1 MAHCTILYPGLLG
14 PDAPLEE
21 LARSEWPDNAILP
34 NLALLLNRGQAYAIQ
49 KQPFEYQALT
59 SLGYVIGADSEL
71 PIAAL
76 RQQEDVARQS
86 PLWCLDPVYV
96 RIDQEM
102 AYVAARDELAL
113 SEQEARQL
121 IASLN
126 QHFADVLQIR
136 YHNPQQWLVQ
146 IALQVSTSPLT
157 HSMLQDVNRM
167 QPQGE
172 DAQRWH
178 ALLNEIQMLLHA
190 HPVNEARV
198 QAGKLPVNSLW
209 LWGGGRIDTVATAI
223 DVVYANDAL
232 VADAAVRNAIAHATL
247 PRKIE
252 AALFDTHKVLLV
264 VTEQMPAIQQRDV
277 YGWFAALKYLE
288 QHFLSPLLGLL
299 KNGKLDQL
307 VLASDTMGLVLDKKA
322 LRKWWRRNQ
331 GIDANILQFRKR
343 YGH

>member
-1 MAHCTILYPGLLG
+1 VAHCTLLYPGLLG

-21 LARSEWPDNAILP
+21 LARSEWPDNAALP
-34 NLALLLNRGQAYAIQ
+34 NLALLLNRGRAYAIQ
-49 KQPFEYQALT
+49 KQAFEYQALA
-59 SLGYVIGADSEL
+59 SLGYVITAGSEL

-76 RQQEDVARQS
+76 RQQEDAARQS
-86 PLWCLDPVYV
+86 PLWCLDPVYI

-126 QHFADVLQIR
+126 QHFADVMHIR

-146 IALQVSTSPLT
+146 IALQLSTSPPT
-157 HSMLQDVNRM
+157 QSMLQDINRM

-172 DAQRWH
+172 DAQRWRS
-178 ALLNEIQMLLHA
+178 LVNEIQMLLHA

-209 LWGGGRIDTVATAI
+209 LWGGGRIETEVPAI
-223 DVVYANDAL
+223 DVVYANDTL
-232 VADAAVRNAIAHATL
+232 VADAAVRNAIAHAPL
-247 PRKIE
+247 PREID
-252 AALFDTHKVLLV
+252 ATLFDTHKVLLV
-264 VTEQMPAIQQRDV
+264 VTEQMAVIQQRDV

-288 QHFLSPLLGLL
+288 QHFLSPFLSLL

-307 VLASDTMGLVLDKKA
+307 VLVSDTMGLVLDKKA

-331 GIDANILQFRKR
+331 GIDTNILRLRKH